1 MQLNDLKKK
10 NTTKV
15 MESKFGFAVN
25 FNKMTVQKAE
35 GLLETIELGLS
46 KIRNSSSFHTAEK
59 NPRYMELLMVK
70 ESVTEWLD
78 GTVEVVTEGELQT
91 AEALLAAKDITDRL
105 QGMVEDLGEILNEDL
120 PPLGDSINDQMG
132 EGKGTQYVASASATI
147 QGLLD
152 AMKAAKT
159 ALDDASKVLTGEG
172 PEPAMAGEMPAEDP
186 SMAPEMPAEEMPAEE
201 MPAEEEA
208 PVGREMR

>member
-15 MESKFGFAVN
+15 MESRFGFAVN

-35 GLLETIELGLS
+35 GLLETIESGLT
-46 KIRNSSSFHTAEK
+46 KIRNSSSFHSAEK
-59 NPRYMELLMVK
+59 NPRYMELLLVK
-70 ESVTEWLD
+70 ESLTDWLD
-78 GTVEVVTEGELQT
+78 DTVIVTEGELQT

-105 QGMVEDLGEILNEDL
+105 QGMVEDLGEMLNEDL

-132 EGKGTQYVASASATI
+132 EGKGTQYVSSASATI

-152 AMKAAKT
+152 AMKAAKQ

-172 PEPAMAGEMPAEDP
+172 PEPAMAGDVPAEEPAMD
-186 SMAPEMPAEEMPAEE
+186 MPAEEPAME
-201 MPAEEEA
+201 PEEEA

>member
-1 MQLNDLKKK
+1 MQLNELKKK
-10 NTTKV
+10 NTNKV
-15 MESKFGFAVN
+15 MESRFGFAVN
-25 FNKMTVQKAE
+25 FDRMTVQKAE
-35 GLLETIELGLS
+35 GLLETIESGLT
-46 KIRNSSSFHTAEK
+46 KIRNSSAFHSAEK

-78 GTVEVVTEGELQT
+78 GKVEVVVEGEVQT

-105 QGMVEDLGEILNEDL
+105 QGMVEDLGEMLNEDL

-132 EGKGTQYVASASATI
+132 EGKGTQYVASASATL

-152 AMKAAKT
+152 AMKASKQ
-159 ALDDASKVLTGEG
+159 ALDDASKVITGEG
-172 PEPAMAGEMPAEDP
+172 PAPAMAGDEIPGEEQA
-186 SMAPEMPAEEMPAEE
+186 MAGDEIPAEEPEMEPEE
-201 MPAEEEA
+201 DE

>member
-1 MQLNDLKKK
+1 MQLNELKKTNK
-10 NTTKV
+10 NKV
-15 MESKFGFAVN
+15 MESRFGFAVN

-35 GLLETIELGLS
+35 GLLETIESGLQ
-46 KIRNSSSFHTAEK
+46 KIRNSSAFHTAEK
-59 NPRYMELLMVK
+59 NPRYLELLMVK

-78 GTVEVVTEGELQT
+78 NTVIVNEGELQT

-105 QGMVEDLGEILNEDL
+105 QGMVEDLGEMLNEDL

-152 AMKAAKT
+152 AMKAAKQ
-159 ALDDASKVLTGEG
+159 ALDDAAKVLTGEG
-172 PEPAMAGEMPAEDP
+172 PEPAMAGDVPAEEPAMD
-186 SMAPEMPAEEMPAEE
+186 MPAEEPAME
-201 MPAEEEA
+201 PEEEA

>member
-1 MQLNDLKKK
+1 MQLNELKKTNK
-10 NTTKV
+10 NKV
-15 MESKFGFAVN
+15 MESRFGFAVN

-35 GLLETIELGLS
+35 GLLETIESGLQ
-46 KIRNSSSFHTAEK
+46 KIRNSSAFHTAEK
-59 NPRYMELLMVK
+59 NPRYLELLMVK

-78 GTVEVVTEGELQT
+78 NTVIVNEGELQT

-105 QGMVEDLGEILNEDL
+105 QGMVEDLGEMLNEDL

-132 EGKGTQYVASASATI
+132 EGKGTQYVTSASATI

-152 AMKAAKT
+152 AMKAAKQ
-159 ALDDASKVLTGEG
+159 ALDDAAKVLTGEG
-172 PEPAMAGEMPAEDP
+172 PEPAMAGDVPAEEPAMD
-186 SMAPEMPAEEMPAEE
+186 MPAEEPAME
-201 MPAEEEA
+201 PEEEA

>member
-1 MQLNDLKKK
+1 MQLNELKKTNK
-10 NTTKV
+10 NKV
-15 MESKFGFAVN
+15 MESRFGFAVN

-35 GLLETIELGLS
+35 GLLETIESGLQ
-46 KIRNSSSFHTAEK
+46 KIRNSSAFHTAEK
-59 NPRYMELLMVK
+59 NPRYLELLMVK

-78 GTVEVVTEGELQT
+78 NTVIVNEGELQT

-105 QGMVEDLGEILNEDL
+105 QGMVEDLGEMLNEDL

-152 AMKAAKT
+152 AMKAAKQ

-172 PEPAMAGEMPAEDP
+172 PEPAMAGDVPAEEPAMD
-186 SMAPEMPAEEMPAEE
+186 MPAEEPAME
-201 MPAEEEA
+201 PEEEA

>member
-1 MQLNDLKKK
+1 MQLNELKKK
-10 NTTKV
+10 NTNKV
-15 MESKFGFAVN
+15 MESRFGFAVN

-35 GLLETIELGLS
+35 GLLETIESGLT
-46 KIRNSSSFHTAEK
+46 KIRNSSAFHSAEK

-78 GTVEVVTEGELQT
+78 GKVEVVVEGEVQT

-105 QGMVEDLGEILNEDL
+105 QGMVEDLGEMLNEDL
-120 PPLGDSINDQMG
+120 PPLGDSINDQMS
-132 EGKGTQYVASASATI
+132 EGKGTQYVASASATL

-152 AMKAAKT
+152 AMKAAKQ
-159 ALDDASKVLTGEG
+159 ALDDARKVITGEG
-172 PEPAMAGEMPAEDP
+172 PAPAMAGDEIPDEEQA
-186 SMAPEMPAEEMPAEE
+186 MAGDEIPAEEPMMEP
-201 MPAEEEA
+201 EEEE

>member
-1 MQLNDLKKK
+1 MQLNELKKTNK
-10 NTTKV
+10 NKV
-15 MESKFGFAVN
+15 MESRFGFAVN

-35 GLLETIELGLS
+35 GLLETIESGLT
-46 KIRNSSSFHTAEK
+46 KIRSSSSFHTAEK

-78 GTVEVVTEGELQT
+78 NTVIVNEGELQT

-105 QGMVEDLGEILNEDL
+105 QGMVEDLGEMLNEDL

-132 EGKGTQYVASASATI
+132 EGKGTQYVASASATL

-152 AMKAAKT
+152 AMKAAKQ

-172 PEPAMAGEMPAEDP
+172 PEPAMAGDVPAEEPAMD
-186 SMAPEMPAEEMPAEE
+186 MPAEEPVMEP
-201 MPAEEEA
+201 EEEA